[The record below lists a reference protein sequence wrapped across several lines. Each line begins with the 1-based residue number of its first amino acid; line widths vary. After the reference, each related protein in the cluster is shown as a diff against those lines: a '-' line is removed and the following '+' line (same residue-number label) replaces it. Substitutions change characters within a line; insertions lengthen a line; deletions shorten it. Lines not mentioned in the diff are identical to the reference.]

1 MENFLPNN
9 FIEALGG
16 IVISLALIL
25 GLMSLFPSLRSHCI
39 KLLALFVVAA
49 LSLFS
54 NHWSTYFAG
63 IFVIA
68 TAVTELE
75 FLQNLAAIIRGNKE
89 YFDYKKESLSSDQ
102 KHKKIEEEQEQLSE
116 AEPIEKE
123 AEEKITETVRA
134 KVIAPKLNVE
144 KIINI
149 EEKALD
155 KMEEYFKSKIERGVR
170 VSRKGKHIELDGL
183 ISSVVDD
190 MVSEKIIE
198 VKYLKNQ
205 NYFSTIKNI
214 FPKLEHLVRTYNQIT
229 NKIAKLHIV
238 LVVEGDQELGEKQ
251 LQSLKQL
258 IDSSNI
264 AMGYSVFTTRQ
275 LGIE

>member
-1 MENFLPNN
+1 MENFLPNS

-16 IVISLALIL
+16 IVIALSLIL
-25 GLMSLFPSLRSHCI
+25 SSVSLIPSLRSHSI

-49 LSLFS
+49 LALFS
-54 NHWSTYFAG
+54 NHWTTYFAG

-89 YFDYKKESLSSDQ
+89 YFDYKKESLSTDQ
-102 KHKKIEEEQEQLSE
+102 KQKKIEEEQEQLNE
-116 AEPIEKE
+116 AET
-123 AEEKITETVRA
+123 EEKTVKTYRA
-134 KVIAPKLNVE
+134 KVTAARPNIE

-155 KMEEYFKSKIERGVR
+155 KMEEYFDSKIERGVR

-183 ISSVVDD
+183 IPSVVDD

-198 VKYLKNQ
+198 VKYLRSP

-214 FPKLEHLVRTYNQIT
+214 FPRIEHLARTYSHIT

-238 LVVEGDQELGEKQ
+238 LVVEGEQELNENQ
-251 LQSLKQL
+251 LQILKQL
-258 IDSSNI
+258 IDSSNV